1 MALVFGATG
10 DVVAAGEPLGIMG
23 GNEGPAAEFGAGF
36 VEAATGTHPLPAAQS
51 LYIELRQGKETL
63 DPAEWFVM
71 NPVIAAAPSAAET
84 TAETTPDTPPA
95 GAPGTEQQVRTTE

>member
-1 MALVFGATG
+1 MCIR
-10 DVVAAGEPLGIMG
+10 DS
-23 GNEGPAAEFGAGF
+23 
-36 VEAATGTHPLPAAQS
+36 PLPAAQS